1 MTRVPLPDASEIV
14 DEAPH
19 LFEDL
24 DLDDL
29 HAARP
34 IGNAPPA
41 LAGLFEYMDGLY
53 SSLPVELREL
63 AILTTARVQDS
74 RYEWQQHVAVAHDAG
89 VSAATI
95 RAIGTERWDDLSGS
109 PAAVCEFARAQCAG
123 DMTDE
128 HVAAVTDHY
137 STEETVALSMLVG
150 HYTGVAQVV
159 ESLALSLEAE
169 AFVGWEPDD
178 AAL

>member
-24 DLDDL
+24 ELDDL
-29 HAARP
+29 HAARAM
-34 IGNAPPA
+34 GNAPHA

-89 VSAATI
+89 VSLATI
-95 RAIGTERWDDLSGS
+95 RAIGTERWGDLSGS
-109 PAAVCEFARAQCAG
+109 TAAVCEFVRAQCAG
-123 DMTDE
+123 EMADE
-128 HVAAVTDHY
+128 HVAAVTEHY

-159 ESLALSLEAE
+159 DSMALPVENGE
-169 AFVGWEPDD
+169 FVGWSPDE

>member
-14 DEAPH
+14 AEAPH

-29 HAARP
+29 HAARAM
-34 IGNAPPA
+34 GNAPHA

-95 RAIGTERWDDLSGS
+95 RAIGAERWNDLADST
-109 PAAVCEFARAQCAG
+109 AAVYEFVRAQCAG

-128 HVAAVTDHY
+128 TVSAVTEHY
-137 STEETVALSMLVG
+137 SIEETVALSNPVG
-150 HYTGVAQVV
+150 HYTGVAQFV
-159 ESLALSLEAE
+159 EGMSLPLEDDE
-169 AFVGWEPDD
+169 FVGWEPDD

>member
-24 DLDDL
+24 ELDDL
-29 HAARP
+29 HAARAM
-34 IGNAPPA
+34 GNAPHA

-74 RYEWQQHVAVAHDAG
+74 RYEWHQHVDVAHDAG
-89 VSAATI
+89 IPAATI
-95 RAIGTERWDDLSGS
+95 QAIGTERWSTLSGS
-109 PAAVCEFARAQCAG
+109 TAAVCDFVRAQCAG
-123 DMTDE
+123 EMTDE
-128 HVAAVTDHY
+128 HVAAVTEHY

-159 ESLALSLEAE
+159 DSMALPVEDAE
-169 AFVGWEPDD
+169 FVGWVPDE

>member
-14 DEAPH
+14 AEAPH

-29 HAARP
+29 HAARAM
-34 IGNAPPA
+34 GNAPHA

-53 SSLPVELREL
+53 SSLPAELREL

-95 RAIGTERWDDLSGS
+95 RAIGGERWDDLPGS
-109 PAAVCEFARAQCAG
+109 TAAVCKFVRAQCAG

-128 HVAAVTDHY
+128 HVAAVTDHH

-150 HYTGVAQVV
+150 HYTGVAQFV
-159 ESLALSLEAE
+159 EGMALSMEAE
-169 AFVGWEPDD
+169 AFVGWSPDD
-178 AAL
+178 EAL